1 MVAYDDF
8 AKLELRVA
16 KVLTA
21 EKVENTEKLL
31 KLGVDIGGEI
41 RTIVAGIAK
50 AYAPEELVGK
60 KIIVLTNLD
69 TRTIKGIQSQG
80 MLLAA
85 VDETDMPIVL
95 TPEKDVKEG
104 TKVS

>member
-1 MVAYDDF
+1 MVLYEDF
-8 AKLELRVA
+8 TKLDIRIA

-31 KLGVDIGGEI
+31 KMSIDIGGEI

-50 AYAPEELVGK
+50 EYPPQTLIGK
-60 KIIVLTNLD
+60 KIVVLVNLAP
-69 TRTIKGIQSQG
+69 RTIKGIESNG

-85 VDETDMPIVL
+85 VGNGPVL
-95 TPEKDVKEG
+95 LIPEKDVKEG
-104 TKVS
+104 TRVG